1 MGVGC
6 WLCNW
11 GLNTRTSALEAKPCL
26 IVLPLPFRSV
36 SLCMAEALALWSSPM
51 LCNPGAR
58 IMWMNKLL
66 KWLLTYWY
74 RSQRGTSGNLHWTWG
89 YLSCRDNF
97 TEWNWSV
104 VNLQCCVSL
113 GIQPSDS
120 VLYVYNFFLILFH
133 YELSQDIGIEYSSL
147 CYTQGCTL

>member
-104 VNLQCCVSL
+104 VNLQCCVSFKCTAKWFSCTHTHIL
-113 GIQPSDS
+113 FQ
-120 VLYVYNFFLILFH
+120 ILFH
-133 YELSQDIGIEYSSL
+133 YRLLKVLNIVL
-147 CYTQGCTL
+147 CAIY